1 MYRKTTLSFND
12 AVISAPDG
20 IACGITENPEIGYVS
35 LQYAGNPEE
44 CYEVYKVFNEW
55 FNNRKL
61 FVKVKDNE

>member
-20 IACGITENPEIGYVS
+20 ITCGITENPAIGYVS

-44 CYEVYKVFNEW
+44 CYEVYKVFKEW
-55 FNNRKL
+55 FYNQNS
-61 FVKVKDNE
+61 KVKDNE